1 MNEIRI
7 LVTGVGAIVA
17 SSIIRSYKEVKE
29 RNIYIVGVD
38 IKDKVKNKYID
49 AYYQYR
55 RPTDEKYIET
65 LIDICKKENINFI
78 IPLVDGELELLSEN
92 KETFNKNNI
101 IVCINDK
108 EKIKLVQNKAELF
121 KYLKNNNID
130 VPNYLLFNN
139 VDEFIDGCKKL
150 NYPNEILCYKP
161 THSSGSRGFR
171 IIKND
176 INYEKYLFEEKPDSK
191 YINYEFLI
199 NAMKK
204 CKNIPNMMLMEYVSG
219 DLFNVNVLADNGKI
233 IYIVAGKV
241 INFGLGNTIECE
253 IVENEDIVNYCSK
266 ITELLKLSGNVGFEV
281 AYSKDNK
288 LKLIEINIRVQGQ
301 IYSSTLAGI
310 NFPYYELKYY
320 LNEDL
325 PTISNIKLIR
335 MVRYFEDQCL

>member
-1 MNEIRI
+1 MNDIRI

-17 SSIIRSYKEVKE
+17 PSILRSYKEVKE

-49 AYYQYR
+49 AYYQYKK
-55 RPTDEKYIET
+55 PTDEKYIET
-65 LIDICKKENINFI
+65 LINICTKEKIDFI
-78 IPLVDGELELLSEN
+78 IPLVDSELELLSEN
-92 KETFNKNNI
+92 KETFDKNNI
-101 IVCINDK
+101 TVCVNDK
-108 EKIKLVQNKAELF
+108 EKIRLIQKKDKLYEF
-121 KYLKNNNID
+121 LKDNNID
-130 VPNYLLFNN
+130 VPEYVLFNN
-139 VDEFIDGCKKL
+139 VDEFIRGCNKL
-150 NYPNEILCYKP
+150 NYPKETICYKP
-161 THSSGSRGFR
+161 VNSSGSRGFR
-171 IIKND
+171 IIKNEID
-176 INYEKYLFEEKPDSK
+176 YEKYLFEEKPDSK

-199 NAMKK
+199 DAMRK

-253 IVENEDIVNYCSK
+253 IVEKKDIVNYCSK
-266 ITELLKLSGNVGFEV
+266 ITELLNLSGNIGFEV

-320 LNEDL
+320 LKEDL
-325 PTISNIKLIR
+325 PNIPNVNLIR
-335 MVRYFEDQCL
+335 MTRYFEDQCL